1 MLKSNNVR
9 LNPPNYVVFSKFIY
23 FTEIYTF
30 SFIYIVY
37 TQFIYSLSAL
47 YPSEN
52 REVFNMKEADFEE
65 EMIDMIDIE
74 EDESFVNEEELLE
87 EDEIDAI
94 TEAFLR
100 GYKAA

>member
-1 MLKSNNVR
+1 
-9 LNPPNYVVFSKFIY
+9 
-23 FTEIYTF
+23 
-30 SFIYIVY
+30 
-37 TQFIYSLSAL
+37 
-47 YPSEN
+47 
-52 REVFNMKEADFEE
+52 MKDADFEE